1 MSKSQ
6 KRFFKLLPQAV
17 GMVIAAYKGTD
28 QEHKLFDNQFL
39 VDKAS
44 DLARRFIHASQK
56 DTNKA
61 GQTQG
66 TVN

>member
-1 MSKSQ
+1 MSKER

-28 QEHKLFDNQFL
+28 QEDRLFDNQFL
-39 VDKAS
+39 VEKAS
-44 DLARRFIHASQK
+44 DLARRFIHASKK
-56 DTNKA
+56 DDDNT
-61 GQTQG
+61 GRVQG